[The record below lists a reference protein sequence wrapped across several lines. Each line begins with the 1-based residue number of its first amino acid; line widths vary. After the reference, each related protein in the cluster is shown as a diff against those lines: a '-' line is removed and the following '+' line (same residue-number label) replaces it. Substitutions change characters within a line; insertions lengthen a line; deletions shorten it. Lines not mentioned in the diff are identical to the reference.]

1 MLFRFGTKSQLIFDW
16 QQIPRSE
23 PVTLHYRRTLRW
35 YGQRTLRPSKVELS
49 IEEHF
54 GYAAGDPTPLLIA
67 KLRLPDVSHLVAS
80 NVQNPPAI
88 RPNQPHSTGSSTSGH
103 NSAGPADTV
112 ATSTSDVLHAGGSV
126 PTTSSKPQELLA
138 TSVLCVCTEASQDSA
153 IRACTQDFI
162 FYFTKSSSWQKPR
175 PAEKGRF
182 SFPLLNFQLGFRST
196 LRF

>member
-1 MLFRFGTKSQLIFDW
+1 MLHEECRPVFLEADIYCDINCSRTIQNCYISILDRQLPFRFGTKSQLIFDW
-16 QQIPRSE
+16 QQILHSE

-88 RPNQPHSTGSSTSGH
+88 RPNRLYSIGSSSSGH
-103 NSAGPADTV
+103 NSAASADAV
-112 ATSTSDVLHAGGSV
+112 ATSKSNVQTAG
-126 PTTSSKPQELLA
+126 
-138 TSVLCVCTEASQDSA
+138 
-153 IRACTQDFI
+153 
-162 FYFTKSSSWQKPR
+162 
-175 PAEKGRF
+175 
-182 SFPLLNFQLGFRST
+182 
-196 LRF
+196 